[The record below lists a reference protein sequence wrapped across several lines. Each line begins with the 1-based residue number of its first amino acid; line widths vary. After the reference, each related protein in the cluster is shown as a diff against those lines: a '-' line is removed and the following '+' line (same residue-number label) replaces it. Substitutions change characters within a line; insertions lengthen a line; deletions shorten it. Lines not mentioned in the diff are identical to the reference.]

1 MSLSNNQIAQEKFKS
16 NSNLNSSTFSN
27 SSPNGYNSILYLAP
41 QFDIKSNEEAFIP
54 INDSSTTFHSIIDD
68 SIEHD
73 YEIKSKS
80 NLSESRRHSTPI
92 PLFNDKTLIQG
103 TNKTKTNKRWSLKE
117 ENLIHLEN
125 YIFFHNNQMINK
137 HLGCWNY
144 MNENSKGNEKSKKL
158 IIYREGDWT
167 CLKCK
172 NVNFSFRT
180 ICNMCSSNKE
190 N

>member
-1 MSLSNNQIAQEKFKS
+1 MSLSNNLIAQEKIQSSF
-16 NSNLNSSTFSN
+16 NSSPFSN

-54 INDSSTTFHSIIDD
+54 INDSSTTFHSIIDN

-73 YEIKSKS
+73 YEIKS
-80 NLSESRRHSTPI
+80 NLIESRRHSTPI
-92 PLFNDKTLIQG
+92 PLFNDEALIQA
-103 TNKTKTNKRWSLKE
+103 TNKTKNNKRWSLKE
-117 ENLIHLEN
+117 ENLIRLEN
-125 YIFFHNNQMINK
+125 YIFFHNNQMVNK

-144 MNENSKGNEKSKKL
+144 MHEKSKGNEKNKKL

-190 N
+190 NY